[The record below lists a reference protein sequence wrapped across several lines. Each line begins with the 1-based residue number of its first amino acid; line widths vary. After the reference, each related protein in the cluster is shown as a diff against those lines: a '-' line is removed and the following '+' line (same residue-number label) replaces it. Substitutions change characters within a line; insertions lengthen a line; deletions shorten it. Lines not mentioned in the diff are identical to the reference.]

1 MNPEEPRFVIHK
13 GSWETVKWGAAVIDM
28 AVVDELRAIN
38 KEAGEGDIDKG
49 VWETLQYINEHV
61 KPDMSLEFPPR
72 SGFTESSWGRVLRV
86 TRSAGKRLHTEW
98 VDLIIQLVRKSYVA
112 GADNRLLLTGRA
124 SLSRTYF
131 EQIKNALDV
140 EFPDVQLL
148 HKVEER

>member
-1 MNPEEPRFVIHK
+1 MNPEEPRFVIHE
-13 GSWETVKWGAAVIDM
+13 GSWATVKWGAAVIDM

-61 KPDMSLEFPPR
+61 KPDMSIEFGPR
-72 SGFTESSWGRVLRV
+72 SGFTESSWGRLMRV
-86 TRSAGKRLHTEW
+86 ARSAEKRLHTEW
-98 VDLIIQLVRKSYVA
+98 VDLTIQLIRKTYIA

-124 SLSRTYF
+124 SLSRTF
-131 EQIKNALDV
+131 ITQIKDALEV
-140 EFPDVQLL
+140 EFPDVELL

>member
-1 MNPEEPRFVIHK
+1 MNSEEPRFVIHK

-28 AVVDELRAIN
+28 AAVDELRAIN

-61 KPDMSLEFPPR
+61 KPDTSLDFPPR

-86 TRSAGKRLHTEW
+86 TRNAEKRLHTEW
-98 VDLIIQLVRKSYVA
+98 VDLIIQLIRKTYIA

-124 SLSRTYF
+124 SLSGMYIK
-131 EQIKNALDV
+131 QIKDALDV
-140 EFPDVQLL
+140 EFPGVQLL
-148 HKVEER
+148 QKVEER